1 MLLAIASL
9 RQPSRYLKLVGGPN
23 LLEHVMYVLCLTY
36 IYIYIND
43 HHHDHQDHHDDDHH
57 NDDQQQQHQ
66 TYSKLII
73 RKHA

>member
-23 LLEHVMYVLCLTY
+23 LLEHVMYVLCLT
-36 IYIYIND
+36 YIYIND